1 MLSIVFFFSTMTAP
15 PRAPFPTI
23 MECRNQT
30 VNGQNCNITTSHDLN
45 ITCTVHDYY
54 PEITL
59 YFRHKSKHVETQ
71 SSSVWNNTDWT
82 INKNVTIVAV
92 PSDDPYICVA
102 SDIPGLGDHEEI
114 AMIYVNTP
122 PPESTTEYPVTRIS
136 TESNSH
142 HTNYLVSEYK
152 ETVFLMISYHIAEIF
167 SNINLCILILYIHY
181 DHACKLSMTIKQ

>member
-1 MLSIVFFFSTMTAP
+1 MMLGYDVRKHEHSMLNIAYIFFSTITAP
-15 PRAPFPTI
+15 PRTPFPTI

-30 VNGQNCNITTSHDLN
+30 VNGQNCNVTMSHDLHGLS

-59 YFRHKSKHVETQ
+59 YFRHKSKNVDNQT
-71 SSSVWNNTDWT
+71 SSVWNNTDWT
-82 INKNVTIVAV
+82 MNKTVTITAV

-102 SDIPGLGDHEEI
+102 SDIPGLGDHEGLAI
-114 AMIYVNTP
+114 VYVNTP
-122 PPESTTEYPVTRIS
+122 PPGSTTWYPVTGIS

-152 ETVFLMISYHIAEIF
+152 EIVFLIISHHIAEIF
-167 SNINLCILILYIHY
+167 SNIIYVY
-181 DHACKLSMTIKQ
+181 VY